1 MFSRRGTGL
10 LRCST
15 RAASG
20 LAAAILLLAPLLA
33 AKPPTY
39 AQIEA
44 KMAKAQGPKRAE
56 LLSQL
61 ALMDYDKARTS
72 YEGGQSQAGAQC
84 LAALEAHGGEAMA
97 LLRVEAAQ
105 GGKKGMKEVEI
116 AFRKVVFG
124 LEDLGHQANF
134 QDQGRIDAARQSFT
148 ARRQQLLTWLFAGK
162 KRAAEGKLAWHA

>member
-1 MFSRRGTGL
+1 M
-10 LRCST
+10 
-15 RAASG
+15 
-20 LAAAILLLAPLLA
+20 AAAILLLAPLLP

-39 AQIEA
+39 AQLAA

-61 ALMDYDKARTS
+61 ALMDYDKARKS

-97 LLRVEAAQ
+97 LLRAEAAQ
-105 GGKKGMKEVEI
+105 GGKKGMKKVEI

-124 LEDLGHQANF
+124 LDDLGHEANF
-134 QDQGRIDAARQSFT
+134 QDQRRIEAARQRF
-148 ARRQQLLTWLFAGK
+148 ADRRQQLLTWLFASK
-162 KRAAEGKLAWHA
+162 KRAGKGKLAWHA